1 MAQHDNTALQDNP
14 PLAVAVFLIV
24 VVVAF
29 FAIGVAGI
37 RNNSGSDT
45 AAASQTA
52 SGGTTVVVNR
62 PFDPARAYAISCS
75 GCHGAQAEGIEGIAG
90 PMFDSELMAED
101 SREALFTFLTESRP
115 ITDVYAFYHPVR
127 GEYPGYSDAQ
137 LEELIDYL
145 YTLR

>member
-14 PLAVAVFLIV
+14 PLAAAVLLIV
-24 VVVAF
+24 VIVAF
-29 FAIGVAGI
+29 FAVGVAGI
-37 RNNSGSDT
+37 RSGGGDT

-52 SGGTTVVVNR
+52 SGGSTVVVNR

-75 GCHGAQAEGIEGIAG
+75 GCHGAQAEGIAGIAG
-90 PMFDSELMAED
+90 PMFASELMAEA

-145 YTLR
+145 YTLG